1 MSEDNVEQ
9 TIGVLDKILQVAE
22 SMKITSAQLALAW
35 LLAQGD
41 DIFPI
46 PGTSKIHRLEENL
59 GALSVSLSDDDER
72 KLREVSE
79 EIVGGRFQAQARTG
93 YDFADTPD
101 LDHWICLHESC
112 LNRINF
118 NKYSGSPGW
127 TIYQASLGQTH
138 RSGDHHKCLPG
149 WSIA

>member
-22 SMKITSAQLALAW
+22 WMKITSAQLALAW

-79 EIVGGRFQAQARTG
+79 EIVGGRFQARIG

-101 LDHWICLHESC
+101 LDHWICCMSPVSIESIS
-112 LNRINF
+112 INIAVLRDGPSIKPAWVRLIAVMIII
-118 NKYSGSPGW
+118 NVSQG
-127 TIYQASLGQTH
+127 GQ
-138 RSGDHHKCLPG
+138 
-149 WSIA
+149 